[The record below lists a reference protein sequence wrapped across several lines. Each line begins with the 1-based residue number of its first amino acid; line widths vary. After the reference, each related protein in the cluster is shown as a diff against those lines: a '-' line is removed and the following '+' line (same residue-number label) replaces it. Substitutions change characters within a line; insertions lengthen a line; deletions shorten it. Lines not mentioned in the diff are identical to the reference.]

1 MQPSIISCSKCELDH
16 LIADPD
22 SGEMV
27 CSICGLVVQEKMEET
42 KIQFHTQGTD
52 LRTRATEP
60 SSLSSYDMGLS
71 TTIGKTDKDGKG
83 QKIQPF
89 AQSTIKR
96 LRKWN
101 QMIQLH
107 DSKNRNLIRAFSLL
121 YTLKGKFNLSD
132 ATIEKV
138 AYIYRKA
145 LLKRL
150 IRGRSIEPV
159 LAAAVYIAIGDTLAS
174 TSLKEIS
181 DVSNIRLK
189 TVSRMVRLLASEL
202 DILLP
207 IADPARC
214 VTKVGNIAGLSEKT
228 KREAV
233 DLMSHI
239 KETEYPCGKKPM
251 ALAATILYV
260 ACSKTGEYISQKEI
274 AKAAGV
280 TDVTIRARFRDLKAR
295 NLV

>member
-1 MQPSIISCSKCELDH
+1 MQSTISCSKCQLDH

-22 SGEMV
+22 SGEIV
-27 CSICGLVVQEKMEET
+27 CSICGLVVQEKTQEIR
-42 KIQFHTQGTD
+42 IQSYD
-52 LRTRATEP
+52 KSVDTRRAEA

-239 KETEYPCGKKPM
+239 KETKYPCGKKPM